1 MDEVLSSFGC
11 FDVPSESLKYIG
23 GVTAHFLQRQKEQ
36 EIKHIAENYILI
48 KQAIVHESDSMR
60 RGMIVEKLKQ
70 LEQIMS
76 KLGTNTSITEY
87 PIGFFTRGW
96 LGEDFN
102 CVFSTAGP
110 KFTDTQT
117 QQLIQE
123 LREQELR
130 YLKAN
135 LVLLKNA
142 ISLEG
147 DITKRTQLNE
157 QIQLL
162 DEVLSSFGCFD
173 VPSESLKYIGGVT
186 AHFLQR
192 QKEQEIKHIAEN
204 YILIKQAIVH
214 ESDSMRRGMIVE
226 KLKQLEQFKKKLR
239 TNTGITEYHMAF
251 SPGAGSVK
259 TSPAFSRPLARS
271 SPTPKLS
278 NSFRS

>member
-1 MDEVLSSFGC
+1 
-11 FDVPSESLKYIG
+11 
-23 GVTAHFLQRQKEQ
+23 
-36 EIKHIAENYILI
+36 
-48 KQAIVHESDSMR
+48 
-60 RGMIVEKLKQ
+60 MIVEKLKQ
-70 LEQIMS
+70 LEQIIS
-76 KLGTNTSITEY
+76 KLRTNTSITEY
-87 PIGFFTRGW
+87 PIGFFTRSW

-102 CVFSTAGP
+102 GVFSTAGP

-162 DEVLSSFGCFD
+162 DEVLSSFGRFD

-192 QKEQEIKHIAEN
+192 QKEQQIKHIAEN

-214 ESDSMRRGMIVE
+214 ESDSMRRGMMVE
-226 KLKQLEQFKKKLR
+226 KLKQLEQIMSKLR
-239 TNTGITEYHMAF
+239 NQHRYHGVPHRLF
-251 SPGAGSVK
+251 HQG
-259 TSPAFSRPLARS
+259 LAR
-271 SPTPKLS
+271 
-278 NSFRS
+278 

>member
-1 MDEVLSSFGC
+1 
-11 FDVPSESLKYIG
+11 
-23 GVTAHFLQRQKEQ
+23 
-36 EIKHIAENYILI
+36 
-48 KQAIVHESDSMR
+48 
-60 RGMIVEKLKQ
+60 MIVEKLKQ

-76 KLGTNTSITEY
+76 ILRTNTNITEY
-87 PIGFFTRGW
+87 PIGFFTRSW
-96 LGEDFN
+96 LGEDFDG
-102 CVFSTAGP
+102 VFSTAGP

-162 DEVLSSFGCFD
+162 DEVLSSFGRFD
-173 VPSESLKYIGGVT
+173 VPSESLKYISGVT

-192 QKEQEIKHIAEN
+192 QKE
-204 YILIKQAIVH
+204 
-214 ESDSMRRGMIVE
+214 
-226 KLKQLEQFKKKLR
+226 
-239 TNTGITEYHMAF
+239 
-251 SPGAGSVK
+251 
-259 TSPAFSRPLARS
+259 
-271 SPTPKLS
+271 
-278 NSFRS
+278 